1 MSRKDKK
8 IEDRS
13 TSRDQIEQV
22 TLILQSL
29 RVRTE
34 DLRTLT
40 ISGVRERGIPGLC
53 DVLIAELSAKQRG
66 MKTFKPRQLRVV
78 KEFIQT
84 IDARQAK
91 QRREETL
98 TELPQKKAS

>member
-78 KEFIQT
+78 KEFIKT